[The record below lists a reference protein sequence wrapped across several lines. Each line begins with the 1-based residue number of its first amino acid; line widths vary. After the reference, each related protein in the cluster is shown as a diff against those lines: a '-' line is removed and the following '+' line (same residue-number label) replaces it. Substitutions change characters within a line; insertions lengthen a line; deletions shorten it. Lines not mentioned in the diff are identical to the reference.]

1 MRQIDCL
8 SVDVLVT
15 LRCLH
20 QGPHNVFCVE
30 SRTFYTLWFKKNPD
44 PTEFSNNKYWPIL
57 IIFFCTEN
65 LQRVSNVHIVAC
77 EF

>member
-15 LRCLH
+15 LRCLD

-57 IIFFCTEN
+57 IIFFVQKIYKESPMFT
-65 LQRVSNVHIVAC
+65 L
-77 EF
+77 

>member
-15 LRCLH
+15 LRCLD

-30 SRTFYTLWFKKNPD
+30 SHTFYTLWFKK
-44 PTEFSNNKYWPIL
+44 TLIL
-57 IIFFCTEN
+57 QNFQITNIG
-65 LQRVSNVHIVAC
+65 QY
-77 EF
+77 